1 MLRSSKK
8 LSNFST
14 MFYRERSQLQTPPPN
29 EHMTFLVDTNSI
41 CVASLKADFHS
52 VGKSRD
58 RLFAITFFSN
68 ACGQPHLL
76 RLIACSSKESGRKK
90 SIARLFR
97 LNGNPPLE
105 GILIKMLIA
114 IPTFI
119 YLVFFINVQVQNYS
133 TVPSKEYQLNLTYVL
148 LTFVPDRADYT
159 GGNIK

>member
-41 CVASLKADFHS
+41 CEASLKADFHS
-52 VGKSRD
+52 VEKVARSTFCDHFLFKCVQSTSSVALDCLYFKRKWSQKVD
-58 RLFAITFFSN
+58 RATF
-68 ACGQPHLL
+68 P
-76 RLIACSSKESGRKK
+76 
-90 SIARLFR
+90 

-114 IPTFI
+114 IPTLI
-119 YLVFFINVQVQNYS
+119 YLGFFIKVQVQNYS
-133 TVPSKEYQLNLTYVL
+133 TVPSKEYQLNLTCVL
-148 LTFVPDRADYT
+148 FVADRADYT

>member
-58 RLFAITFFSN
+58 RLFAITT
-68 ACGQPHLL
+68 CGQPHLL
-76 RLIACSSKESGRKK
+76 RLIACIPKESGRKK
-90 SIARLFR
+90 SIARLFP

-114 IPTFI
+114 IPTFV
-119 YLVFFINVQVQNYS
+119 YLVFFINVQVKNYS
-133 TVPSKEYQLNLTYVL
+133 TVPSKEYQLNLTCVL